1 MKDIATH
8 ALSQLLRLSAY
19 TIAKLVVRRST
30 TTTLMLLLLLTAAGT
45 ARAED
50 WPAPGLDAGHARF
63 SAERSGARFSAGRW
77 LAPGG
82 GRVLASPVVADGF
95 VVTADLEGTVRAL
108 RADDGQ
114 LVWQTALRST
124 VQGTPA
130 IARGRVF
137 VPTVANRVVAL
148 RLADGAQL
156 WTRDVGGMT
165 LSSPTAVNAD
175 LVVAAGFPAKTVVR
189 LSGATGEVVWQ
200 SPPVMEQFSN
210 TSPAVGAGLV
220 VVGANGGRY
229 YAFDAATGALRW
241 EHVADGLV
249 HLAAPLI
256 AGGRVYMAGGDQS
269 HRVHAV
275 DAATGAVVA
284 GWPIELPAPAPD
296 IAGTSKSR
304 QRAVS
309 SIASVAGLLLLQTR
323 LDDALDTNADGTA
336 DRYLS
341 RETVVGIDPATGA
354 LGWERSIGRREVS
367 DPNDVPKFFVCPTPA
382 GYASD
387 GGPALVAAAS
397 SLAAAVVVLDAV
409 SGGEQNRLAVA
420 GAALASPVLANGRL
434 ITVATNGSVE
444 GIGSSTNRPPSAP
457 ILSGYARPLD
467 ATEVTLRWLPAVD
480 PDAELPSYEIRIDD
494 DGEVL
499 ETWQQQLFVGPGT
512 TSLAITAPLT
522 VGTTYTYVVRARD
535 GRGALSSWS
544 APETFSVIVNPAVT
558 VGGTP
563 AASLRAAAGAAQPGD
578 VIMLGAGVYT
588 LSETLRLGRRR
599 FAPRRGRRADHA
611 GREPAWHR
619 RQLRPQ
625 RPAAR
630 APASTASPSPAPTPA
645 SRLPTAPPAS
655 ASHTS
660 SSATAVSRASPC
672 ARAARPTS

>member
-19 TIAKLVVRRST
+19 TIAKLVVRRTPTSR
-30 TTTLMLLLLLTAAGT
+30 TLALVLAVGALLAAAGT

-63 SAERSGARFSAGRW
+63 SAERSGARFSA
-77 LAPGG
+77 
-82 GRVLASPVVADGF
+82 
-95 VVTADLEGTVRAL
+95 RAL
-108 RADDGQ
+108 AGALAVAACWRARSSP
-114 LVWQTALRST
+114 TASSSRQIWKARCARCAPTTGSWC
-124 VQGTPA
+124 GRRRCGRRC
-130 IARGRVF
+130 RGRRRSR
-137 VPTVANRVVAL
+137 AGACSCRRWRNKVVAL
-148 RLADGAQL
+148 RLSDGAQL

-275 DAATGAVVA
+275 EAATGAVVA

-323 LDDALDTNADGTA
+323 LDDAMDTNADGIA

-354 LGWERSIGRREVS
+354 IGWER
-367 DPNDVPKFFVCPTPA
+367 
-382 GYASD
+382 
-387 GGPALVAAAS
+387 
-397 SLAAAVVVLDAV
+397 
-409 SGGEQNRLAVA
+409 
-420 GAALASPVLANGRL
+420 
-434 ITVATNGSVE
+434 
-444 GIGSSTNRPPSAP
+444 
-457 ILSGYARPLD
+457 
-467 ATEVTLRWLPAVD
+467 VD
-480 PDAELPSYEIRIDD
+480 
-494 DGEVL
+494 
-499 ETWQQQLFVGPGT
+499 W
-512 TSLAITAPLT
+512 
-522 VGTTYTYVVRARD
+522 
-535 GRGALSSWS
+535 
-544 APETFSVIVNPAVT
+544 
-558 VGGTP
+558 
-563 AASLRAAAGAAQPGD
+563 
-578 VIMLGAGVYT
+578 
-588 LSETLRLGRRR
+588 
-599 FAPRRGRRADHA
+599 
-611 GREPAWHR
+611 
-619 RQLRPQ
+619 
-625 RPAAR
+625 
-630 APASTASPSPAPTPA
+630 
-645 SRLPTAPPAS
+645 
-655 ASHTS
+655 
-660 SSATAVSRASPC
+660 
-672 ARAARPTS
+672 RAAR